1 MAAAQAKKKN
11 PDKRTQNTPTIID
24 QHFPKSRTPQMP
36 RRKRI
41 TASKEA
47 VFLENVRKYKTQLER
62 HFVIFCKLL
71 AEVFTEK
78 YYRPKYV
85 NFQTYVETEL
95 GWSFKTA
102 YNYVAVG
109 LVTNEFKID
118 EDTAVQI
125 GKSKMFLIAA
135 YAGIKGVT
143 QRHVEAAISNA
154 EESATYGEFFD
165 WIKMARESL
174 LINRQPSGSTMIQ
187 ATPLV
192 TVKLKLP
199 QTEIDWLSKI
209 LYTVKENLAQTRQTD
224 ITAISDEFA
233 LHQIVSEWAA
243 LKGLAVNGIPRDEP
257 YDTPES
263 IDTDEPIDIESITDG
278 PANTTAESGT
288 A

>member
-1 MAAAQAKKKN
+1 MSAAQAKKSSSSKT
-11 PDKRTQNTPTIID
+11 TQNSPTIID

-47 VFLENVRKYKTQLER
+47 VFLENVRKYKNQLER

-135 YAGIKGVT
+135 YAGIKGIT
-143 QRHVEAAISNA
+143 PKHVKAAIGNA
-154 EESATYGEFFD
+154 IESTTYGEVFD

-174 LINRQPSGSTMIQ
+174 LIGRHPGGSSSMIQ
-187 ATPLV
+187 AAPLI

-209 LYTVKENLAQTRQTD
+209 LSTVKENLAQMRQTEV
-224 ITAISDEFA
+224 TTISDEIA

-243 LKGLAVNGIPRDEP
+243 LKGLAVNGTTRNEP
-257 YDTPES
+257 YDTTES
-263 IDTDEPIDIESITDG
+263 IDTDEPIDIEPISDESTNKSITD
-278 PANTTAESGT
+278 
-288 A
+288 